1 MAAKIDDFK
10 LANTTNWPEFIIQK
24 LHNKFNNS
32 ENDLGLELQ
41 NGWEPRGAIE
51 IDKRIASLRQ
61 I

>member
-1 MAAKIDDFK
+1 MAAQIDDFK

-24 LHNKFNNS
+24 LHNKFNNL
-32 ENDLGLELQ
+32 ENDMGLELQ
-41 NGWEPRGAIE
+41 NGWEPCEAIE